1 MSTPR
6 RSNAEIQ
13 FSEDEDETE
22 SASVIRHVVSLRI
35 GEHPAEFSSSRHRN
49 PKGLSD
55 EYSCRIYSLK
65 SSLSFLLS
73 TLRALLGGGSVGC
86 GFFVP
91 FCLFEAL
98 SVFFQASVELTCS
111 LTLACSQPS
120 TPFFL
125 RINVTCRNQ

>member
-22 SASVIRHVVSLRI
+22 SASVIRHVVSHDGHEASEI
-35 GEHPAEFSSSRHRN
+35 GEHREFSSSRHRN
-49 PKGLSD
+49 PKGFSD
-55 EYSCRIYSLK
+55 EYSCRGYSLG

-91 FCLFEAL
+91 FCLF
-98 SVFFQASVELTCS
+98 
-111 LTLACSQPS
+111 
-120 TPFFL
+120 
-125 RINVTCRNQ
+125 